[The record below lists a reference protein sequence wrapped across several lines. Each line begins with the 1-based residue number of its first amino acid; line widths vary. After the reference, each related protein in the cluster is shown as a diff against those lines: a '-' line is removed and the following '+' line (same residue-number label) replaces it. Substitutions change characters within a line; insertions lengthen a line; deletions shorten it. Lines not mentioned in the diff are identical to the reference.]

1 MNTKLRLLICTFFVE
16 FVIFSET
23 RRASITEYSYQVSI
37 QEFERHVC
45 SGALIYESWILTAA
59 SCVFESEPSNVK
71 IRVRTSSLVTG
82 GDNLDVS
89 YILVHDEFDKYVY
102 TNDIALIKLKI
113 PAMFGEK
120 LQPIAL
126 PEHDD
131 FMIEDKRIGF
141 VTGWRRKIFQNTPVE
156 SELSVISVEIVNQE
170 TCATVMPSYKPVSE
184 KMLCAGNMTQGVETC
199 QGDPGA
205 PLMLDQTLI
214 GILSYGLGCET
225 MLHPGV
231 YTRISSY
238 LEWIALSSG
247 IH

>member
-1 MNTKLRLLICTFFVE
+1 MNIKFGVLICATFAEFLVLDCIVE
-16 FVIFSET
+16 IGHNH
-23 RRASITEYSYQVSI
+23 VSV
-37 QEFERHVC
+37 QKLGRHVC

-59 SCVFESEPSNVK
+59 SCVFNSRESDIK
-71 IRVRTSSLVTG
+71 IRVSTASLATG

-89 YILVHDEFDKYVY
+89 KVVVHDEFDKYVY
-102 TNDIALIKLKI
+102 FNDIALIKLRE

-126 PEHDD
+126 PEDAD
-131 FMIEDKRIGF
+131 VKIEDDRTSF
-141 VTGWRRKIFQNTPVE
+141 VTGWHQKIFQKTPVE
-156 SELSVISVEIVNQE
+156 SELSVISVKTVNQK
-170 TCATVMPSYKPVSE
+170 TCATAMPSYKPVSE
-184 KMLCAGNMTQGVETC
+184 KMLCAGNMTRGVETC

-205 PLMLDQTLI
+205 PLMLDQMLI